1 MKIKALFIVLL
12 MALAADVALALP
24 DGIVRYKVTTIEDNA
39 RVRDFVYMSYE
50 QVYRDE
56 QERAK
61 NELLPA
67 DQEEEM
73 LSFVPQGGLILVQ
86 LLGAEWRMANGTNWT
101 YLIIDDTGKE
111 LFRARGNDH
120 AKPPPAYETRGEV
133 YRTRFGVFT
142 TNREVETAPE
152 KTPWGDPVYV
162 VQDQKEIPVS
172 LPDSFKVYVID
183 GINKNR
189 CCYAL
194 TKRTD

>member
-1 MKIKALFIVLL
+1 MKIKVLFIALL
-12 MALAADVALALP
+12 LVMGAGMALASP
-24 DGIVRYKVTTIEDNA
+24 DGVVRYSVTTVEDNA
-39 RVRDFVYMSYE
+39 RVRDFVYMSYD

-67 DQEEEM
+67 EQEEEM
-73 LSFVPQGGLILVQ
+73 LSYVPKGGLILVQ
-86 LLGAEWRMANGTNWT
+86 LLGAEWSMANGVNWT
-101 YLIIDDTGKE
+101 YLIVDDAGKE
-111 LFRARGNDH
+111 LFRSRGNDH
-120 AKPPPAYETRGEV
+120 AKPAPAYETRSEI
-133 YRTRFGVFT
+133 YRTRFGVYT

-152 KTPWGDPVYV
+152 KTPWGEPVYV
-162 VQDQKEIPVS
+162 VHDQKEIPVL

-194 TKRTD
+194 TKKTD